1 MTATEQQFIDTIR
14 KCKTNI
20 NNMYWG
26 FLLSKQHELWQT
38 IATQYK
44 KKYTNNPL
52 HIVAFLYKLYLRK
65 PIKHVTPK
73 QQLVTPKPELVTPK
87 QQQVST
93 KPELVT
99 PKPELVTPKQ
109 QQVSTKQKFRGA
121 YRHTAGSNYKEWK
134 KSQKGI
140 KTHEKI
146 ETKIFNK
153 WKIEDNFDP
162 KKYNK
167 TVPWFE
173 YIDTYMD

>member
-93 KPELVT
+93 K
-99 PKPELVTPKQ
+99 
-109 QQVSTKQKFRGA
+109 QKFRGA